1 MTILKNIK
9 DMILEQIQDKANRSE
24 LPTRVSDLYNDLNL
38 VTEEDLSLKVDR
50 EDDKGLSTNDFTDD
64 LFFKLKNFFYET
76 ELNSI
81 ETLLTALNNNE
92 EYNNIYT
99 DEKIDDYLSDPT
111 LENINS
117 LFESPEKIIKDYYSY
132 IVFDEYPVKFAIM
145 TIEVEEDSFKSYL
158 YLDNSYDSFVFDLTK
173 ADIDPSIM
181 PDLSNYIQKS
191 NTSGLIKNDGTID
204 TKQYLDT
211 NQQNHSNK
219 NVVVNLNGE
228 IDFEDKPVN
237 PNYGYIDDNFNLN
250 LLYLEITNLNYL
262 IAFDGTYSFVASIK
276 DEFGNSLEGIYV
288 DFFSQVE
295 GEEEDL
301 IETVITDSNGI
312 ASTEDISISNSV
324 QIIARV
330 SDTIEKRITIG
341 D

>member
-1 MTILKNIK
+1 MAILKNIK

-24 LPTRVSDLYNDLNL
+24 LPTRISDLDNDLNL

-64 LFFKLKNFFYET
+64 LFFKLKNFFYES
-76 ELNSI
+76 NFYFI
-81 ETLLTALNNNE
+81 ETMIDYLNQHETFNA
-92 EYNNIYT
+92 IYT
-99 DEKIDDYLSDPT
+99 DEKTDIYTENPT
-111 LENINS
+111 LETINS
-117 LFESPEKIIKDYYSY
+117 LFGSPEQIINDYYTY
-132 IVFDEYPVKFAIM
+132 IKFDEDPVRFAIIP
-145 TIEVEEDSFKSYL
+145 IEVEETLFKVYI
-158 YLDNSYDSFVFDLTK
+158 YMNNGNDRMVLDLMETNV
-173 ADIDPSIM
+173 DPSIM
-181 PDLSNYIQKS
+181 PDLSDYIQTS

-219 NVVVNLNGE
+219 NVVVNSNGE
-228 IDFEDKPVN
+228 IDFEDKPIN

-250 LLYLEITNLNYL
+250 LLYLEITNLSYL
-262 IAFDGTYSFVASIK
+262 VASDDTYSFVASIK
-276 DEFGNSLEGIYV
+276 DEFGNGLEGIYV

-301 IETVITDSNGI
+301 IETVTTDSNGI
-312 ASTEDISISNSV
+312 ASTEDISISNGV
-324 QIIARV
+324 QIIARI